1 MSIIVKLSDGSRIR
15 VKGVNSEEQLRA
27 VLSERIQEREEMDR
41 EQRSRESRQG
51 EAGKLQGV
59 GSRESRESRE
69 SVGYDD
75 WRQVYNEEIRRGLCD
90 GQRGG
95 GGRKNEPT
103 GKAKP
108 KRMATARKWF
118 RGGTGYDWSRE

>member
-1 MSIIVKLSDGSRIR
+1 VSIIVKLSDGSRIR
-15 VKGVNSEEQLRA
+15 VRGVNSQQELIS
-27 VLSERIQEREEMDR
+27 VLSERMA
-41 EQRSRESRQG
+41 EQGTGGTEGVES
-51 EAGKLQGV
+51 V
-59 GSRESRESRE
+59 E
-69 SVGYDD
+69 SVGYSD

-108 KRMATARKWF
+108 QRLVNDRKWF
-118 RGGTGYDWSRE
+118 RGGGGYDHGE